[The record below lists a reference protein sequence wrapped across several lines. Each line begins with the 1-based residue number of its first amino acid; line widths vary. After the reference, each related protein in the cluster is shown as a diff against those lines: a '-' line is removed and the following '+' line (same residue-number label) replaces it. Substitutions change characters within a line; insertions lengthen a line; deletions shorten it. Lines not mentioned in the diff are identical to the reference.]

1 MKPVWTSWTRSAKLV
16 VSEERD
22 CGNTCAIDIAGEVD
36 GSVGDIY
43 EIIEGRQAGRQAA
56 PYEGER
62 REHLPD
68 KESWEKW
75 QKHKI

>member
-1 MKPVWTSWTRSAKLV
+1 

-36 GSVGDIY
+36 ESVGDIY
-43 EIIEGRQAGRQAA
+43 EIIEGRKEGRQAGRQAA

-68 KESWEKW
+68 KESWEK
-75 QKHKI
+75 